1 MTETLE
7 RVPRVTRLRLLGP
20 RIAPWLNRR
29 SATVVL
35 CCFWALFVLYPNPAL
50 AVRSIPNAYDPV
62 IDPAAVQ
69 HWADELPDDP
79 AFIEQQVEKVYVPY
93 AVPWETHGVP
103 WYFPTTAEVVNE
115 GRGDC
120 QARMLVF
127 ASILEAKG
135 IPYTIRASFDHIW
148 VEYENKVPNRI
159 EQPQIAVMDN
169 GSLQIPERWDWR
181 ESWRIE
187 REYFWDEA
195 PLGRKLL
202 LFGGLFGILIR
213 RQLVRGA
220 RGLHLRVRRPA
231 PSASPVEGVGD

>member
-1 MTETLE
+1 MA
-7 RVPRVTRLRLLGP
+7 RVTSFVVRL
-20 RIAPWLNRR
+20 APWLLGRR
-29 SATVVL
+29 SATVLL
-35 CCFWALFVLYPNPAL
+35 CSLWALFVLYPNPL
-50 AVRSIPNAYDPV
+50 LLFRSVPNAYDPA

-69 HWADELPDDP
+69 HWADQLPDDP
-79 AFIEQQVEKVYVPY
+79 AFIEQQVEDVYVPY

-103 WYFPTTAEVVNE
+103 WYFPTTAEVVRE

-159 EQPQIAVMDN
+159 EHPDIAVMDD
-169 GSLQIPERWDWR
+169 GALQIPARWDWR

-195 PLGRKLL
+195 PLARKLL
-202 LFGGLFGILIR
+202 FFGGLLLIPFR
-213 RQLVRGA
+213 LRLLRGVQAVR
-220 RGLHLRVRRPA
+220 LRARRPA
-231 PSASPVEGVGD
+231 VAPAEGVGD